1 MKYFLILH
9 FIFFAFNSIIAQSVD
24 RIEAIIGDEVVLK
37 SDIENQYLQYLN
49 QGNIKSMSVKCE
61 LIEDILFQKLLV
73 NQAKLD
79 SIQVSSEEV
88 DDQVTQRI
96 NYFIDQLGSINE
108 IEKYFNKTKSEI
120 EAELNDMIRDQIL
133 SQKMQNKITSDIS
146 ITPSEVREI
155 FSKQMLNDIPEIPT
169 KVEVSQ
175 LVIKP
180 IISEKQKNELKSK
193 LNSFRD
199 RVYNGE
205 DFAMLATLYS
215 DDPGSSSRGGE
226 LGFVDRGSLVPEFER
241 AAFRLKEGE
250 ISEVIKSI
258 YGYHIIQLISRRGE
272 QINVRH
278 ILLKPKTSF
287 NSLAEAK
294 SRINKIK
301 GEIDSGDISFEDAI
315 EKYSEDIN
323 KNNGGK
329 LINQQDM
336 STLHILD
343 DLNSSFKYKISNLK
357 VNELSEPLQ
366 LKDNENQDVYKIIR
380 VNKLIKSHKANLSD
394 DFSLIKQFAI
404 NFKKQNE
411 LMQWIQNTVSD
422 TYIVFVHDLS
432 DCNFKNK
439 WINER

>member
-1 MKYFLILH
+1 M
-9 FIFFAFNSIIAQSVD
+9 
-24 RIEAIIGDEVVLK
+24 
-37 SDIENQYLQYLN
+37 
-49 QGNIKSMSVKCE
+49 
-61 LIEDILFQKLLV
+61 
-73 NQAKLD
+73 
-79 SIQVSSEEV
+79 
-88 DDQVTQRI
+88 
-96 NYFIDQLGSINE
+96 
-108 IEKYFNKTKSEI
+108 
-120 EAELNDMIRDQIL
+120 
-133 SQKMQNKITSDIS
+133 
-146 ITPSEVREI
+146 
-155 FSKQMLNDIPEIPT
+155 
-169 KVEVSQ
+169 
-175 LVIKP
+175 
-180 IISEKQKNELKSK
+180 
-193 LNSFRD
+193 
-199 RVYNGE
+199 
-205 DFAMLATLYS
+205 
-215 DDPGSSSRGGE
+215 
-226 LGFVDRGSLVPEFER
+226 
-241 AAFRLKEGE
+241 
-250 ISEVIKSI
+250 
-258 YGYHIIQLISRRGE
+258 
-272 QINVRH
+272 
-278 ILLKPKTSF
+278 LKPKTSF

-301 GEIDSGDISFEDAI
+301 EEIDSGGISFEDAI
-315 EKYSEDIN
+315 EKYSQDIN

>member
-1 MKYFLILH
+1 
-9 FIFFAFNSIIAQSVD
+9 
-24 RIEAIIGDEVVLK
+24 
-37 SDIENQYLQYLN
+37 
-49 QGNIKSMSVKCE
+49 
-61 LIEDILFQKLLV
+61 
-73 NQAKLD
+73 
-79 SIQVSSEEV
+79 
-88 DDQVTQRI
+88 
-96 NYFIDQLGSINE
+96 
-108 IEKYFNKTKSEI
+108 
-120 EAELNDMIRDQIL
+120 
-133 SQKMQNKITSDIS
+133 
-146 ITPSEVREI
+146 
-155 FSKQMLNDIPEIPT
+155 
-169 KVEVSQ
+169 
-175 LVIKP
+175 
-180 IISEKQKNELKSK
+180 
-193 LNSFRD
+193 
-199 RVYNGE
+199 
-205 DFAMLATLYS
+205 MLAKLYS

-287 NSLAEAK
+287 NSLTEAK

-301 GEIDSGDISFEDAI
+301 EEIDSGDISFEDAI
-315 EKYSEDIN
+315 EKYSQDIN

-357 VNELSEPLQ
+357 VNELSDPLQ

-422 TYIVFVHDLS
+422 TYIVFVHDLNK
-432 DCNFKNK
+432 CNFIYN
-439 WINER
+439 WINVR

>member
-1 MKYFLILH
+1 
-9 FIFFAFNSIIAQSVD
+9 
-24 RIEAIIGDEVVLK
+24 
-37 SDIENQYLQYLN
+37 
-49 QGNIKSMSVKCE
+49 
-61 LIEDILFQKLLV
+61 
-73 NQAKLD
+73 
-79 SIQVSSEEV
+79 
-88 DDQVTQRI
+88 
-96 NYFIDQLGSINE
+96 
-108 IEKYFNKTKSEI
+108 
-120 EAELNDMIRDQIL
+120 
-133 SQKMQNKITSDIS
+133 
-146 ITPSEVREI
+146 
-155 FSKQMLNDIPEIPT
+155 MLNDIPEIPT

-301 GEIDSGDISFEDAI
+301 EEIDSGDISFEDAI